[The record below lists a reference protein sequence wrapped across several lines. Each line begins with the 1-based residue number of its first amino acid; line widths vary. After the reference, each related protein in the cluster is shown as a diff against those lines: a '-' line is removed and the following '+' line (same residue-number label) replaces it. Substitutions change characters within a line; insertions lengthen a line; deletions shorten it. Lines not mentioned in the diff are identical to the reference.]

1 MVQARFL
8 DFVTDVFDYFERK
21 RPNDNTMDLWFDEV
35 RNIPDEALEWIK
47 SRIFKEND
55 NKPSNLP
62 ATMWALYNAWLQA
75 NPDKRAHRESVDCP
89 DCEGGWLCL
98 TRPVRGYKVPPTF
111 SAPCGRCR
119 QVRAAQYMTLA
130 EALRQG
136 YSRVNLHAV
145 TTVRSRN
152 IGELIRSIG
161 REIPGSDEPARLEEL
176 NRQASLLRETE
187 EVTNHAEA

>member
-1 MVQARFL
+1 MVQVRFL

-75 NPDKRAHRESVDCP
+75 NPDKRAHRESVNCP
-89 DCEGGWLCL
+89 DCEGGWLVL
-98 TRPVRGYKVPPTF
+98 QKRLPMYAIPITH
-111 SAPCGRCR
+111 SAPCGRCK
-119 QVRAAQYMTLA
+119 QIPAAQYMTLFQA
-130 EALRQG
+130 KEKG
-136 YSRVNLHAV
+136 FERVNLFDLNAPKR
-145 TTVRSRN
+145 TVKEM
-152 IGELIRSIG
+152 I
-161 REIPGSDEPARLEEL
+161 A
-176 NRQASLLRETE
+176 
-187 EVTNHAEA
+187 

>member
-75 NPDKRAHRESVDCP
+75 NPHKRAFTEEKDCP
-89 DCEGGWLCL
+89 DCEGGWLVL
-98 TRPVRGYKVPPTF
+98 QKRIDGYKQPISH
-111 SAPCGRCR
+111 SAPCGRCK
-119 QVRAAQYMTLA
+119 Q
-130 EALRQG
+130 
-136 YSRVNLHAV
+136 
-145 TTVRSRN
+145 
-152 IGELIRSIG
+152 
-161 REIPGSDEPARLEEL
+161 IPNAYYLTLEEAERKGYKRTDL
-176 NRQASLLRETE
+176 RASPWDGKSVKQVADAIGKPVPMPR
-187 EVTNHAEA
+187 VYAD

>member
-1 MVQARFL
+1 MVQVRFL

-75 NPDKRAHRESVDCP
+75 NPHKRAFTEEKDCP
-89 DCEGGWLCL
+89 DCEGGWLVL
-98 TRPVRGYKVPPTF
+98 QKTIAGYNQPISHSV
-111 SAPCGRCR
+111 PCGRCR
-119 QVRAAQYMTLA
+119 QIAAVKYLTLA
-130 EALRQG
+130 EAIKAG
-136 YSRVNLHAV
+136 YERTNLKSSPWDG
-145 TTVRSRN
+145 RSAR
-152 IGELIRSIG
+152 EMADSIG
-161 REIPGSDEPARLEEL
+161 KPVPMPRVFVD
-176 NRQASLLRETE
+176 
-187 EVTNHAEA
+187 

>member
-1 MVQARFL
+1 MVQVRFL

-119 QVRAAQYMTLA
+119 QVRAGKYMTLSEAFA
-130 EALRQG
+130 EGFKRQ
-136 YSRVNLHAV
+136 NLGAHTNAGA
-145 TTVRSRN
+145 RN
-152 IGELIRSIG
+152 VKTLAAQVGK
-161 REIPGSDEPARLEEL
+161 EIPA
-176 NRQASLLRETE
+176 
-187 EVTNHAEA
+187 